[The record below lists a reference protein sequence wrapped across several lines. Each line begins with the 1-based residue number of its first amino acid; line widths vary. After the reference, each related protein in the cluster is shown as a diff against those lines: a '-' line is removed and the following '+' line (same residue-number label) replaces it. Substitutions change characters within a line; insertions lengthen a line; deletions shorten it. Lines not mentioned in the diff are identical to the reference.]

1 MWRARASTRGWVSAG
16 ALLIVLT
23 CGATTASAQVV
34 QSVQLGAGV
43 FFPRGFDTRVPGD
56 TLVADLADAN
66 PLFFEISDFV
76 GGTVFGEWNISF
88 GPHVEAGAGIG
99 YYKRTVHSVYR
110 NLVNTDGTEIRQ
122 DLRLRITPITGVVRF
137 LPFGKQGEVQPYVGV
152 GVGAFNFRYSEV
164 GQFVDPSD
172 FSVFVPNPPYTVD
185 GHGGR
190 ARSCW
195 AACGF
200 PSTATSTRFS
210 TEYRYQWASGNTGGI
225 AAGFLGPKIDL
236 SGGSLN
242 FAFLIRF

>member
-1 MWRARASTRGWVSAG
+1 MWRARASTRAWVSAG

-23 CGATTASAQVV
+23 SGATAVSAQVV

-66 PLFFEISDFV
+66 PLFFEINDFT
-76 GGTVFGEWNISF
+76 GATIFGEWNISF

-99 YYKRTVHSVYR
+99 YYKRTVRSVYR
-110 NLVNTDGTEIRQ
+110 DLVNKDGSEIRQ

-137 LPFGKQGEVQPYVGV
+137 LPFGKQGEFQPYLGV

-172 FSVFVPNPPYTVD
+172 FSVFTPNPPYTVS
-185 GHGGR
+185 GTAVGPIVLGGVR
-190 ARSCW
+190 VPINGDIYA
-195 AACGF
+195 
-200 PSTATSTRFS
+200 FS

-225 AAGFLGPKIDL
+225 NAGFLGPKIDL